1 MNSCRQFPF
10 PRGRAARDLQMGKSG
25 QGAAVAREDSKSAHH
40 SGDRHTGRLQDDA
53 VPQGCFLRFTDTVEG
68 VQSQEAVAGP
78 QIQCLSSFWNYN
90 YAKVS
95 LARAVGA
102 AEERVEEYL
111 EGK

>member
-40 SGDRHTGRLQDDA
+40 SGDRHPGRLQDDA
-53 VPQGCFLRFTDTVEG
+53 VPQGCFLPFTDTVEG
-68 VQSQEAVAGP
+68 VQSQEAVASP
-78 QIQCLSSFWNYN
+78 QAQCLSSLWNYN